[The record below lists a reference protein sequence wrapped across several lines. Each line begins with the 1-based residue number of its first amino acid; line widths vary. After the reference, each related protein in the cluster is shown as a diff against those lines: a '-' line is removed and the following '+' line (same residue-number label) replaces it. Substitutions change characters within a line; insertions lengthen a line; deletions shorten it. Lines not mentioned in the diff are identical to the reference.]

1 MPTWVLL
8 RIYLSFSQWKYFETR
23 GLMFDKISVL
33 SSLEHSVQLNYNH
46 VSMQE
51 LRTDSAIASG
61 LLPFLSLVLFLLN

>member
-1 MPTWVLL
+1 
-8 RIYLSFSQWKYFETR
+8 
-23 GLMFDKISVL
+23 MFDKISVL